1 MRLQAGLLTLMG
13 IGAVSMALADPPT
26 PAPTSEAQ
34 PASAAAGPA
43 AAPAS
48 PTPAAPASPPTAAVI
63 TAPADDDLL
72 DRHLRSEGYKVEM
85 HNGQKIYCR
94 KEDVLGSRLGASTKT
109 CGTAEQLKITEAQA
123 HELVERTQRQQTG
136 SPK

>member
-48 PTPAAPASPPTAAVI
+48 PPTAAVI

-94 KEDVLGSRLGASTKT
+94 KEEVLGTRLGGNTKN
-109 CGTAEQLKITEAQA
+109 CSTAEQLKITESQA
-123 HELVERTQRQQTG
+123 HELLERTQRQQVSG
-136 SPK
+136 PSGK